1 MEKLNREERGKIAS
15 VLIQS
20 ISKLCNVPCG
30 ASYDDIG
37 YEEATAKKAHSVL
50 CAILAYKLG
59 FLDER
64 KEKLVDVDLELAV
77 YSALADRTGEL
88 PADFNEEAL
97 SFYSDVGE
105 KSMDFLYEVLKHS
118 SWEIEELGD
127 FYDIDDLTDEEIT
140 WYMDMIPKLFAY
152 IKESEYR
159 YPSNEELKEL
169 TDRLEKLGVE
179 TEYYFE
185 MDECKLLSLR
195 NPKIKKAVTL
205 CKQNAAIRSLPEY
218 EEIGSY
224 LKTIL
229 FIRRY
234 EYENI
239 IKDDGD
245 MFFVLGTCYSDHE
258 ERSEMYHLIWETV
271 FLLIFAEW
279 AAEEILEYSGEKG
292 ADQDG

>member
-1 MEKLNREERGKIAS
+1 
-15 VLIQS
+15 
-20 ISKLCNVPCG
+20 
-30 ASYDDIG
+30 
-37 YEEATAKKAHSVL
+37 
-50 CAILAYKLG
+50 
-59 FLDER
+59 
-64 KEKLVDVDLELAV
+64 
-77 YSALADRTGEL
+77 
-88 PADFNEEAL
+88 
-97 SFYSDVGE
+97 
-105 KSMDFLYEVLKHS
+105 
-118 SWEIEELGD
+118 
-127 FYDIDDLTDEEIT
+127 
-140 WYMDMIPKLFAY
+140 MIPKLFAY

-218 EEIGSY
+218 EEIRSY

-292 ADQDG
+292 ADQDV

>member
-245 MFFVLGTCYSDHE
+245 MFLVLVI
-258 ERSEMYHLIWETV
+258 RIMK
-271 FLLIFAEW
+271 
-279 AAEEILEYSGEKG
+279 KG
-292 ADQDG
+292 VKCIT